1 MVADGQ
7 DAAEDVVVGLHAL
20 GRPEPAATVQRQE
33 LERSGVGNG
42 TVGRTAELHFGGNGT
57 FNLRKKVAN

>member
-1 MVADGQ
+1 VVADGQ
-7 DAAEDVVVGLHAL
+7 DAAKDVVVGLHAL

-42 TVGRTAELHFGGNGT
+42 TVGRTAELHFGGN
-57 FNLRKKVAN
+57 